1 MRPTAAQTAGAARLP
16 GLLRLAGSVHPPEQA
31 EAALDGWFR
40 IGPLS
45 ALRKLTL
52 LRLACGVPDLAQ
64 GI

>member
-1 MRPTAAQTAGAARLP
+1 MHRPRARRGFRAIAASKER
-16 GLLRLAGSVHPPEQA
+16 PPAEQA

-52 LRLACGVPDLAQ
+52 LRLACGVPELAQ
-64 GI
+64 SI